1 MQAGDLTLRRQAYA
15 LIAGC
20 QCITGAQG
28 PQGPPG
34 TPSPTGNFLRVDA
47 VYGNDTSAAASP
59 YTLPFLT
66 ITGALAAASSGQT
79 VFIYPGAYNE
89 AITIPTGVS
98 IRGASAQTTS
108 IQLLNVTTDTTLV
121 TLQQNT
127 RIEDITLTLTS
138 ATDGITLIGCDFV
151 SGASINAKMRT
162 MVVNISHTGLGS
174 TTVYGVQSSGTS
186 SLIPNSS
193 NALRALTINCAS
205 AGTGAVRGIIISG
218 ANQFTTRD
226 TNVYATGTD
235 SIGCVTTNSNSILT
249 LRTSTISG
257 ALHDID
263 RIAGTLTLG
272 LSDLINNNANGN
284 SFNVSVEP
292 QAIIFGMIGNPG
304 GNLTYYLVPGIVPI
318 GSISTNSVNR
328 FPITFQQNTICI
340 SIYMKF
346 TGALTGTITATMTV
360 YKNNVATPLTLT
372 LNSTSGN
379 SASLTTK
386 SEIFLTTDDFDVRF
400 ITVGNPGTGTFY
412 GSVGIY

>member
-47 VYGNDTSAAASP
+47 VYGNDTTAAASP

-66 ITGALAAASSGQT
+66 ITAALAAATSGQT

-98 IRGASAQTTS
+98 IRGASTQTTS
-108 IQLLNVTTDTTLV
+108 IQLLNVTTNTTLV

-127 RIEDITLTLTS
+127 RIEDLTLTLTS
-138 ATDGITLIGCDFV
+138 AADGIILIGVDFV

-162 MVVNISHTGLGS
+162 MVVNVSHTGLGS

-186 SLIPNSS
+186 TLIPNSS
-193 NALRALTINCAS
+193 NAIRALTINCAS
-205 AGTGAVRGIIISG
+205 AGTGTVRGIIISG

-235 SIGCVTTNSNSILT
+235 SIGCVTTHVSAILT

-257 ALHDID
+257 ALYDIN
-263 RIAGTLTLG
+263 RIAGMITLG
-272 LSDLINNNANGN
+272 LSDLANNNANSN
-284 SFNVSVEP
+284 SFFVSVEP
-292 QAIIFGMIGNPG
+292 RTLGFGIIGNPV
-304 GNLTYYLVPGIVPI
+304 GNTTYYLVPGIVSI
-318 GSISTNSVNR
+318 GSLPASY
-328 FPITFQQNTICI
+328 FPIRFQQNTICI

-346 TGALTGTITATMTV
+346 TGTLGAGVTVTMTI
-360 YKNNVATPLTLT
+360 YKNNAATSLTLT
-372 LNSTSGN
+372 LNSLSGN
-379 SASLTTK
+379 SASLTI
-386 SEIFLTTDDFDVRF
+386 SSVLFLPTDDFDVRF
-400 ITVGNPGTGTFY
+400 ITVGNPGPGTFY
-412 GSVGIY
+412 GSVGVY